1 LKQHPTVVYVAP
13 FAVFIAL
20 RWLPFPP
27 EWLAPVRFVLVA
39 ATLAVFSRRAIP
51 RHFAFPIG
59 SALLGVAVLAV
70 WIAPDLL
77 WGPGYRDFWLF
88 HNGITGVARSTL
100 PVDLKRNAFFIAV
113 RVLESAILVPVFE
126 ELFWRGW
133 LMRYAIRP
141 DFESV
146 PLGRYTAAFVL
157 GGCVAFRRRAR
168 TLLGS
173 RADRGRGL
181 QLVARAHP
189 QPGGLRVGARRHQC
203 VAGRLRAGFQSVAVL
218 AVRRR
223 AWPAVIV
230 LPLCNDACVVLDE
243 EVKAPIAIDARL
255 P

>member
-1 LKQHPTVVYVAP
+1 MKPHPTVAYVAP

-51 RHFAFPIG
+51 RRFAFPIG
-59 SALLGVAVLAV
+59 SMLLGVAVLAV

-88 HNGITGVARSTL
+88 RNGITGVARSTL
-100 PVDLKRNAFFIAV
+100 PMHLKSNAFFIAV
-113 RVLESAILVPVFE
+113 RVLESAILVPIFE

-146 PLGRYTAAFVL
+146 PLGRYTAVSFWA
-157 GGCVAFRRRAR
+157 VA
-168 TLLGS
+168 LLFAAEHGPYWEV
-173 RADRGRGL
+173 G
-181 QLVARAHP
+181 LVAGVAYNWWMVRTRNLADCMLAHAVTNA
-189 QPGGLRVGARRHQC
+189 LL
-203 VAGRLRAGFQSVAVL
+203 AGYVL
-218 AVRRR
+218 LFDR
-223 AWPAVIV
+223 WQYW
-230 LPLCNDACVVLDE
+230 L
-243 EVKAPIAIDARL
+243 
-255 P
+255 